1 MKGYVGGGCV
11 LGSDSRRSTDGDGG
25 DRIAGYACHLLC
37 VCVCVCVIFASQV
50 VLVVKNLPA
59 NAGDVRLGF
68 DPWIGK
74 IPWRRC
80 MATYSSILA
89 WRILST
95 EEAWRTAV
103 QGVAKSQ
110 I

>member
-1 MKGYVGGGCV
+1 M
-11 LGSDSRRSTDGDGG
+11 SP
-25 DRIAGYACHLLC
+25 A
-37 VCVCVCVIFASQV
+37 VCVCDLGFPSGASG
-50 VLVVKNLPA
+50 KEPA
-59 NAGDVRLGF
+59 CQCRRRETRF

-103 QGVAKSQ
+103 HGVAKSQ